1 MEREAIKNKII
12 ENLLSTNRPGMPDL
26 INHMEEIGFFEAP
39 CSGGNHLAKE
49 GGLAEHSWNVYGM
62 LKALYEDVCG
72 NDCEIPDYSIIIT
85 SLLHDLGK
93 CGDYGKPNYVENWV
107 KDGRPT
113 KAEPEQKYKISESKP
128 YVTNPDLLYIPH
140 EVRSVKI
147 ASRFIYLTEYEEQAI
162 LYHNGLYG
170 DFRYAIQGKETPLYL
185 LLHFSDMWASRVLEV
200 EENETNDASGN

>member
-1 MEREAIKNKII
+1 MGDWMNMATKEKITAA
-12 ENLLSTNRPGMPDL
+12 LLSTERPGMVEL
-26 INHMEEIGFFEAP
+26 LNYMEEIGYFTAP

-49 GGLAEHSWNVYGM
+49 GGLAEHSWNVNGIM
-62 LKALYEDVCG
+62 NAMYETVVG
-72 NDCEIPDYSIIIT
+72 GDCEIPQYSIDIV

-93 CGDYGKPNYVENWV
+93 CGDYGKSNYVENWI

-128 YVTNPDLLYIPH
+128 FKTNPDLLYIPH

-147 ASRFIYLTEYEEQAI
+147 ASQFIHLTEYEEQAI

-170 DFRYAIQGKETPLYL
+170 DFRYAVQGNETPLYL
-185 LLHFSDMWASRVLEV
+185 LLHSADMWASRVVEV
-200 EENETNDASGN
+200 EEEADE

>member
-1 MEREAIKNKII
+1 MKNMTVKEKII
-12 ENLLSTNRPGMPDL
+12 TALLSTNRPGIEGL
-26 INHMEEIGFFEAP
+26 IKYMEQIGYFEAP

-49 GGLAEHSWNVYGM
+49 GGLAEHSWNVNEMMRAMQETVISG
-62 LKALYEDVCG
+62 
-72 NDCEIPDYSIIIT
+72 DCEIPDYSIDIV

-93 CGDYGKPNYVENWV
+93 CGDYGKPNYVENWI

-128 YVTNPDLLYIPH
+128 YKTNPDLLYVPH

-147 ASRFIYLTEYEEQAI
+147 ASQFIHLTEYEEQAI
-162 LYHNGLYG
+162 LFHNGLYG

-185 LLHFSDMWASRVLEV
+185 LLHFADMWASRVVEV
-200 EENETNDASGN
+200 EEEVSTNE